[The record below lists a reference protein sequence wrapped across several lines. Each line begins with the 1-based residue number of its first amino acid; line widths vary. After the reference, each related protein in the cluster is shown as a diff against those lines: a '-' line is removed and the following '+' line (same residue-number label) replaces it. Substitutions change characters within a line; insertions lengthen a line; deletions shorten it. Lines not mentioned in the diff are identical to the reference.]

1 MSPHEIEINVDS
13 FNGKTKDRQNQADTM
28 QRSLEDSARQD
39 RSGRLSSIVRNHKI
53 TAKSKE
59 LLTRYSVAR
68 IPFIAI
74 NTIEPSRTLDILKEI
89 SEQLQLPFCV
99 HTLTKGVYDL
109 TSDKTLCD
117 DKSVYGAVD
126 YMTEQMKRK
135 QYQTIVLTE
144 VPDLT
149 SGKRQ
154 PR

>member
-1 MSPHEIEINVDS
+1 MSD
-13 FNGKTKDRQNQADTM
+13 
-28 QRSLEDSARQD
+28 
-39 RSGRLSSIVRNHKI
+39 

-89 SEQLQLPFCV
+89 SEQLQ
-99 HTLTKGVYDL
+99 
-109 TSDKTLCD
+109 
-117 DKSVYGAVD
+117 
-126 YMTEQMKRK
+126 RK

-144 VPDLT
+144 VPDPT

>member
-1 MSPHEIEINVDS
+1 MSD
-13 FNGKTKDRQNQADTM
+13 
-28 QRSLEDSARQD
+28 
-39 RSGRLSSIVRNHKI
+39 

-68 IPFIAI
+68 IPFITI
-74 NTIEPSRTLDILKEI
+74 NTIESSRTLDILKEI

-144 VPDLT
+144 VLDLT